1 MKGFMTT
8 RALLGVSAAAAV
20 WTVAAAQVPQ
30 QVFRAGTV
38 FVNVDAYPRRDGRVI
53 EGLTKADFEVKE
65 DGKLQTVEALE
76 FVRVAPY
83 TPEADLKDPNTV
95 EESYRLAR
103 DPRNR
108 VFVIYLDLFHT
119 TPAGSYYARE
129 PLLDFLRRSIGP
141 NDLFGAMTPEV
152 PVTRLTFA
160 RLGETLASELS
171 RYWPWG
177 EDRHRVPPRMPVTP
191 RNAVEERLLVCGPTI
206 EAGEG
211 LVLAFRNETTANSL
225 DSLVA
230 LLGTLKDQ
238 RKYVLLVTEGWS
250 MPHGVGPGG
259 LRQRQPTIPTVG
271 VGPTGQLTMGSDTSG
286 NPDRNWCATQANR
299 LAQVNYAQRFLD
311 LMTAAQRA
319 NVAFFPLDVA
329 GLRGDM
335 PNLSKGGATVA
346 GMQAM
351 HAENTARVDQ
361 LMTLGNNT
369 DGKAIVSTNDLR
381 GALRKVVDDLS
392 AYYLLGYQSTNPAAD
407 GRWRRIDVRVKQPN
421 VDVSA
426 RRGYLAFTAEM
437 VKAEADASSKPVRV
451 RTGADDALERLGRIR
466 AEARVFLTAAR
477 SASGLE
483 VVVELASRE
492 TEGGRFSSGA
502 PVTVTAAPKD
512 EGAPVSVEG
521 RIPAGARSVVVT
533 IPLTD
538 AAGSAWRV
546 SLRMPGAAAADEPI
560 EEGVDVAATSGDVVG
575 DLRVFRAA
583 ASPRAVPQRAAD
595 PVFRRTERVHL
606 EWPVDAAGDA
616 RGARL
621 LNRQGEALP
630 VPVAVSERVE
640 GDRTVL
646 TADLQLAP
654 LAPGDYVIE
663 LSTTRG
669 GKTTQQWLALRVIR

>member
-1 MKGFMTT
+1 MT

-20 WTVAAAQVPQ
+20 WTVAVAQVPQ

-38 FVNVDAYPRRDGRVI
+38 FVNVDAYPRRDGRVV
-53 EGLTKADFEVKE
+53 EGLTKADFEIKE

-83 TPEADLKDPNTV
+83 APEADLRDPNTV
-95 EESYRLAR
+95 EESYRQAR

-119 TPAGSYYARE
+119 TPVGSFYARE

-141 NDLFGAMTPEV
+141 NDLFGALTPEV

-160 RLGETLASELS
+160 RLGETLASDLV

-177 EDRHRVPPRMPVTP
+177 EDREGVTP
-191 RNAVEERLLVCGPTI
+191 RNAVEERLLACGPG
-206 EAGEG
+206 GEG
-211 LVLAFRNETTANSL
+211 LVKAFREETTANSL

-230 LLGTLKDQ
+230 FLGTLRDQ
-238 RKYVLLVTEGWS
+238 RKHVLLVTEGWS
-250 MPHGVGPGG
+250 MGRGVGAGG
-259 LRQRQPTIPTVG
+259 VPQRQPTIPTVG
-271 VGPTGQLTMGSDTSG
+271 VGPTGQLTMGSDNSG

-319 NVAFFPLDVA
+319 NVAFYPLDVA
-329 GLRGDM
+329 GLRADM
-335 PNLSKGGATVA
+335 PDLSKGGATA
-346 GMQAM
+346 AAMEAM
-351 HAENTARVDQ
+351 HVKNTQRVDQ
-361 LMTLGNNT
+361 LMTLANNT
-369 DGKAIVSTNDLR
+369 DGKAVVATNDLL
-381 GALRKVVDDLS
+381 GGLRKVVDDLS

-407 GRWRRIDVRVKQPN
+407 GRWRRIDVKVKQAN

-437 VKAEADASSKPVRV
+437 VKAEADARNRPTRV
-451 RTGADDALERLGRIR
+451 RTGADEALERLGRIR
-466 AEARVFLTAAR
+466 AEARAFLTAAR
-477 SASGLE
+477 TASGLE
-483 VVVELASRE
+483 VVVELAGRE
-492 TEGGRFSSGA
+492 IEGGRFSSGA
-502 PVTVTAAPKD
+502 PLTVTATPK
-512 EGAPVSVEG
+512 EAGAPVSVDG

-533 IPLTD
+533 LPL
-538 AAGSAWRV
+538 ANGASSAWRI
-546 SLRMPGAAAADEPI
+546 SLVMPGASAADERI
-560 EEGVDVAATSGDVVG
+560 EEGVDVAASSGDG
-575 DLRVFRAA
+575 TSDLRVFRAA
-583 ASPRAVPQRAAD
+583 ASPRAVPQRSAD
-595 PVFRRTERVHL
+595 PVFRRTERMHL
-606 EWPVDAAGDA
+606 EWPVDAAGDS
-616 RGARL
+616 RGGRL

-630 VPVAVSERVE
+630 VPVAVSERAE

-646 TADLQLAP
+646 SADLQLAP

-669 GKTTQQWLALRVIR
+669 EKTTQRWLAIRVIR

>member
-1 MKGFMTT
+1 MT

-20 WTVAAAQVPQ
+20 WTVAVAQVPQ

-38 FVNVDAYPRRDGRVI
+38 FVNVDAYPRRDGRVV
-53 EGLTKADFEVKE
+53 EGLTKADFEIKE
-65 DGKLQTVEALE
+65 DGKLQTVETLE

-141 NDLFGAMTPEV
+141 NDLFGALTPEV

-160 RLGETLASELS
+160 RVGETLASELS
-171 RYWPWG
+171 QFWPWG

-211 LVLAFRNETTANSL
+211 LVLAFREETTANSL

-230 LLGTLKDQ
+230 LLGTLKDE

-250 MPHGVGPGG
+250 MPRGAGPGG

-335 PNLSKGGATVA
+335 PDLSKGGATVA
-346 GMQAM
+346 GMQAK
-351 HAENTARVDQ
+351 HAENTGRVDQ

-407 GRWRRIDVRVKQPN
+407 GRWRRIDVKVKQPN

-426 RRGYLAFTAEM
+426 RRGYLAFTADM
-437 VKAEADASSKPVRV
+437 VKAEADARNKPVRV

-466 AEARVFLTAAR
+466 SDARAFLTAAR
-477 SASGLE
+477 SASGLD

-492 TEGGRFSSGA
+492 IESGRFSSGA
-502 PVTVTAAPKD
+502 PVTVTASPK
-512 EGAPVSVEG
+512 EAGAPVSVEH
-521 RIPAGARSVVVT
+521 RIPAGARSAVVT
-533 IPLTD
+533 VPVSN
-538 AAGSAWRV
+538 AAGAWRV
-546 SLRMPGAAAADEPI
+546 SLRMPGGSAADEPI
-560 EEGVDVAATSGDVVG
+560 EEGVDVAATSGDGAG
-575 DLRVFRAA
+575 DLRVFRAG

-606 EWPVDAAGDA
+606 EWPLDAAGDS
-616 RGARL
+616 RSARL

-630 VPVAVSERVE
+630 VPVALSERAE
-640 GDRTVL
+640 DGRTVL

-663 LSTTRG
+663 LSVLRG
-669 GKTTQQWLALRVIR
+669 DQRRECWMAIRVIR